1 MCNYFGV
8 FTCRFTPVLSV
19 STCCIRVNIVD
30 FVEIF
35 DYRKHLEVACQIV
48 VARILFWNLFG
59 PDNLSTQM
67 EADNVP
73 KTV

>member
-1 MCNYFGV
+1 MYNYFKV
-8 FTCRFTPVLSV
+8 ITCSFTPVLSV
-19 STCCIRVNIVD
+19 YTCCIRVNIVD

-35 DYRKHLEVACQIV
+35 DFRKQLEVACQKV
-48 VARILFWNLFG
+48 VARILFGNLIG
-59 PDNLSTQM
+59 PDNLSIQM

>member
-35 DYRKHLEVACQIV
+35 DYRKHLEVAC
-48 VARILFWNLFG
+48 
-59 PDNLSTQM
+59 
-67 EADNVP
+67 
-73 KTV
+73 